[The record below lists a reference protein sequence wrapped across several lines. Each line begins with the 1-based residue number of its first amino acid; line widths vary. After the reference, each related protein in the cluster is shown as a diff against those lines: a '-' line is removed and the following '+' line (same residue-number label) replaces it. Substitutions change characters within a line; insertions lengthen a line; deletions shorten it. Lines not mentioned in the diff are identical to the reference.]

1 MMNTKARLHM
11 HNHTEPNGRA
21 FIVGEKKA
29 LKSLGEALIQA
40 SQSTLGLDNVELYT
54 SDGHKYE
61 ILITCDV
68 SEQEWQALPVPYDKN
83 HNPQELHIIKTYDEI
98 MESRSNTVS

>member
-1 MMNTKARLHM
+1 M

-21 FIVGEKKA
+21 FIVGEKAA
-29 LKSLGEALIQA
+29 LRTLGEALIKA
-40 SQSTLGLDNVELYT
+40 SKSTIGLDHLELYT

-68 SEQEWQALPVPYDKN
+68 SEQEWQSLPVPYDTE
-83 HNPQELHIIKTYDEI
+83 HNPESLEIIKTYNEFIDKRK
-98 MESRSNTVS
+98 ESQNSM